1 MSVQC
6 ILGEGDLPVKILWK
20 FRNEPVESDYGVMIS
35 ALGARVSNLM
45 IESVEGRHAGNYT
58 CSAEN
63 RAGIKTYTAELE
75 VIGTESLLIVCF
87 FFLLFSSPRPTN
99 PFKFRLAYL
108 HSRSATSLPVLA
120 TPFLSNAR

>member
-1 MSVQC
+1 MVSVQC

-20 FRNEPVESDYGVMIS
+20 FGNKQIESDYGVMIS

-75 VIGTESLLIVCF
+75 VIGTDSILIT
-87 FFLLFSSPRPTN
+87 FFLSSFHPPPILSSSASHFSILVRRRA
-99 PFKFRLAYL
+99 F
-108 HSRSATSLPVLA
+108 
-120 TPFLSNAR
+120 